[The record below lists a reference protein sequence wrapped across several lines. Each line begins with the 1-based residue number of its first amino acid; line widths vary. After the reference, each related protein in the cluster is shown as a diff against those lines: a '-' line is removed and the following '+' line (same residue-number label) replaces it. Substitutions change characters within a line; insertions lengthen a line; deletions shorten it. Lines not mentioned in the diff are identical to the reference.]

1 MNTPHTVTITNYNY
15 DTKQTEVVV
24 KDLSIHLLSKS
35 IKAEHLA
42 ALLDG
47 FLNSYD
53 NQFKQGEKVGTLFME
68 THRTLQGC
76 FVNFL
81 LGCLVGIAK
90 TEYTDPRNEV
100 AIAASKEVKRL
111 LDTGALPIQPFI

>member
-1 MNTPHTVTITNYNY
+1 MNTPHTITITNYNY
-15 DTKQTEVVV
+15 DTKQSEVVV
-24 KDLSIHLLSKS
+24 EDLSIHLLSKS
-35 IKAEHLA
+35 IEVEHLA
-42 ALLDG
+42 GLLDG
-47 FLNSYD
+47 FLNSYG

-90 TEYTDPRNEV
+90 TEYTDPRNEKAIFTAQAV
-100 AIAASKEVKRL
+100 ARL
-111 LDTGALPIQPFI
+111 VIEGKLHLQPFI